1 MIQCQYEVHISKNDT
16 YSMDRP
22 HFHEDIEIVL
32 CIAGEGVFFLEPEV
46 FPLYRGQLFL
56 IDSSILHR
64 SVANEEYRCM
74 VFHIS
79 SEMLHEFSSL
89 QSNFQARSKRSGLVA
104 TLTEE
109 NTKYLETLYGKLAED
124 FGHEFGGDIR
134 QTITLLTFLLTC
146 FSHFNE
152 AEDGEVHTNPSLDKV
167 APILTF
173 IQEHLGEAMT
183 TQSIADAFYMSKYH
197 LCHIF
202 KEGTGFSLMDYVINC
217 RILKARSLLR
227 NGMRVQEV
235 GENVGFRNNEH
246 FIRTFKKLTG
256 MPPKRYAM
264 MYKDSDQNAMRELVV
279 VEGKDGKIIEGI
291 KA

>member
-1 MIQCQYEVHISKNDT
+1 
-16 YSMDRP
+16 MDRP
-22 HFHEDIEIVL
+22 HFHEDIEIVF

-46 FPLYRGQLFL
+46 FPLFRGQLFL

-89 QSNFQARSKRSGLVA
+89 QSNFLARSRRSGLVA

-109 NTKYLETLYGKLAED
+109 DTKYLESLYWKLSED
-124 FGHEFGGDIR
+124 VGHEFGGDIR

-146 FSHFNE
+146 FSHFNKAGDE
-152 AEDGEVHTNPSLDKV
+152 EVHTNPSLDKV
-167 APILTF
+167 APILTY
-173 IQEHLGEAMT
+173 IQENLGESMT

-197 LCHIF
+197 LCHSF

-217 RILKARSLLR
+217 RILKARALLR

-264 MYKDSDQNAMRELVV
+264 MYKDSDQNAQRELVV
-279 VEGKDGKIIEGI
+279 VEAKDGSIVEGI

>member
-1 MIQCQYEVHISKNDT
+1 MIQSQYEIHISKNDT

-22 HFHEDIEIVL
+22 HFHEDIEIVF
-32 CIAGEGVFFLEPEV
+32 CTSGEGVFFLEPEV
-46 FPLYRGQLFL
+46 FPLFRGQLFL

-79 SEMLHEFSSL
+79 SKMLHEFSSL
-89 QSNFQARSKRSGLVA
+89 QSNFLQRSHRSGLVA
-104 TLTEE
+104 TLKEGDTQ
-109 NTKYLETLYGKLAED
+109 YLESLFWKLSED
-124 FGHEFGGDIR
+124 VGSEFGGDIK

-146 FSHFNE
+146 FSHFSE
-152 AEDGEVHTNPSLDKV
+152 AEEAEVKTNPGLAKL
-167 APILTF
+167 APILTY
-173 IQEHLGEAMT
+173 IQEHLAENMT
-183 TQSIADAFYMSKYH
+183 TQSIADAFFMSKYH

-217 RILKARSLLR
+217 RILKARALLR
-227 NGMRVQEV
+227 EGIRVQEV
-235 GENVGFRNNEH
+235 GESVGFRNNEH

-256 MPPKRYAM
+256 TSPKRYAV
-264 MYKDSDQNAMRELVV
+264 MYKESDRNMKRELVV
-279 VEGKDGKIIEGI
+279 IEGKDGKIIEGI

>member
-1 MIQCQYEVHISKNDT
+1 MLQCQYEIHISKNDT

-22 HFHEDIEIVL
+22 HFHGDIEIVF
-32 CIAGEGVFFLEPEV
+32 CISGEGVFFLEPEV
-46 FPLYRGQLFL
+46 FPLFRGQLFL

-79 SEMLHEFSSL
+79 SGMLHEFSSL
-89 QSNFQARSKRSGLVA
+89 QSNFLARSHRSGLAA
-104 TLTEE
+104 TLTEAD
-109 NTKYLETLYGKLAED
+109 TKYLEDLFWKLSED
-124 FGHEFGGDIR
+124 VGSEFGGDIK

-146 FSHFNE
+146 FSHFNNEEE
-152 AEDGEVHTNPSLDKV
+152 AEVHTNPSLAKV
-167 APILTF
+167 APVLAY
-173 IQEHLGEAMT
+173 IQENLAEAMT
-183 TQSIADAFYMSKYH
+183 IQTIADTFFMSKYH

-202 KEGTGFSLMDYVINC
+202 KEATGFSLMDYVINC

-227 NGMRVQEV
+227 EGVRVQEV
-235 GENVGFRNNEH
+235 GEAIGFRNNEH

-256 MPPKRYAM
+256 TPPKKYALL
-264 MYKDSDQNAMRELVV
+264 YRESDQNMKKELVV
-279 VEGKDGKIIEGI
+279 IEGKDGTIIEGI